1 MYFIHMCWTIKGFAR
16 GLNAP
21 VRRVKKNILE
31 IIAINPRL
39 LQPEVSQIETHNS
52 SERWLGASLPL
63 SRRSFCR
70 SAGTHG
76 DFHGFA
82 TTGRIE
88 TSLLSEQRGT
98 PSAGRPRDRDDVSL
112 RVGDDGQDDDNDR
125 RSWNEITALRALK
138 VDLRTASMSAG
149 RYADNFAQL
158 DENSFNHLLSRPV
171 IRTLGYKQGS
181 LFPAAVLLERQTT
194 RLCRYFY
201 KCLTKEY

>member
-1 MYFIHMCWTIKGFAR
+1 MFHVFYTCAEMSDSTIRGLAR

-21 VRRVKKNILE
+21 VRRGKKMFSKLL
-31 IIAINPRL
+31 RL
-39 LQPEVSQIETHNS
+39 TRGYSSLKFRKLKRTTHPNVGW
-52 SERWLGASLPL
+52 ERVFLSL

-138 VDLRTASMSAG
+138 VDLRTASAG
-149 RYADNFAQL
+149 RYADNFA
-158 DENSFNHLLSRPV
+158 
-171 IRTLGYKQGS
+171 
-181 LFPAAVLLERQTT
+181 T
-194 RLCRYFY
+194 R
-201 KCLTKEY
+201 